1 MLNFTIRQEESDQ
14 TLISFLK
21 RRFKT
26 TPLSLIYKLFRTK
39 KIKVNGENIR
49 YYHHRLKAGEQI
61 IIHDNYLKTAVAK
74 TTIFPLSQSKVYFEI
89 TYEDP
94 NILIVVKEHGITM
107 LNLDNDVRHYLA
119 EKDPT
124 EYRRQIENFFVLTA
138 VHRLDKLTQGLV
150 IYPKNPMV
158 KKILYKAIS
167 DKNKITKKYLAF
179 CEKLSRSD
187 LPNYISGY
195 LEKNDSEHKM
205 QFSLNPTTSQVKFC
219 ALEVKKLGLK
229 NDYQQLEITLHTGRK
244 HQIRSILSY
253 FGYPIVGDKKYGSSV
268 VMNNKIGLLAYQ
280 LEFNNLPSP
289 LTYLN
294 NRIFAIPEEEIGY
307 KQRFTN
313 Q

>member
-26 TPLSLIYKLFRTK
+26 TPLSLIYKLFSTK

-61 IIHDNYLKTAVAK
+61 VIHDNYLKTAVAK

-219 ALEVKKLGLK
+219 A
-229 NDYQQLEITLHTGRK
+229 
-244 HQIRSILSY
+244 ILSY

-280 LEFNNLPSP
+280 LEFHNLPSP
-289 LTYLN
+289 LAYLN
-294 NRIFAIPEEEIGY
+294 NRIFAIPEGEIGY
-307 KQRFTN
+307 QTKIYKPWGIEEKSKKR
-313 Q
+313 